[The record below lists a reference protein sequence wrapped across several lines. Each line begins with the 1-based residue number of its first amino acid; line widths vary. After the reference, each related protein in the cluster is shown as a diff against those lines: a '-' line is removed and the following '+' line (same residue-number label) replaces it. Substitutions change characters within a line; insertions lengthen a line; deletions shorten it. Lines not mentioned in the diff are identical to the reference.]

1 MADPAT
7 RDEVQRAVKD
17 GLSDIRNDV
26 SRIKD
31 AVQRVD
37 QRTDDLDRSQEEIKR
52 LVQLEPHIMGLSRKM
67 DEVHSDADKIDRVIV
82 EIGNL
87 KSQLATTTQ
96 YLQQVAGYLQ
106 ALDQRARQENGDD
119 DGYKKM

>member
-1 MADPAT
+1 MADAAT
-7 RDEVQRAVKD
+7 RDEVQRAVRD
-17 GLSDIRNDV
+17 GLNDIKNGI
-26 SRIKD
+26 SRIRD

-52 LVQLEPHIMGLSRKM
+52 LVQLEPLIMNLSRKM
-67 DEVHSDADKIDRVIV
+67 DEVHGDADKIDKVIV
-82 EIGNL
+82 EIGSL

-106 ALDQRARQENGDD
+106 ALDARSRHETGDD
-119 DGYKKM
+119 EGYKKA

>member
-106 ALDQRARQENGDD
+106 ALDQRARHESGDD
-119 DGYKKM
+119 EGYKKS

>member
-7 RDEVQRAVKD
+7 RDDVQRAVRD
-17 GLSDIRNDV
+17 GLNDIKNDV
-26 SRIKD
+26 SRIRD

-52 LVQLEPHIMGLSRKM
+52 LVQLEPHIMNLSRKM
-67 DEVHSDADKIDRVIV
+67 DEVHSDADKIDKVIV
-82 EIGNL
+82 EIGDL
-87 KSQLATTTQ
+87 KSQLASTTQ

-106 ALDQRARQENGDD
+106 AFDRRARQENGDD
-119 DGYKKM
+119 EGYKKA

>member
-7 RDEVQRAVKD
+7 RDDVQRAVRD
-17 GLSDIRNDV
+17 GLNDIKNDV
-26 SRIKD
+26 SRIRD

-52 LVQLEPHIMGLSRKM
+52 LVQLEPHIMNLSRKM
-67 DEVHSDADKIDRVIV
+67 DEVHSDADKIDKVIV
-82 EIGNL
+82 EIGDL
-87 KSQLATTTQ
+87 KSQLASTTQ

-106 ALDQRARQENGDD
+106 VLDQRARHENGDNE
-119 DGYKKM
+119 GYKKA

>member
-1 MADPAT
+1 MSNPAT
-7 RDEVQRAVKD
+7 RDDVQRAVKD
-17 GLSDIRNDV
+17 GLGDLRNDV

-82 EIGNL
+82 EIDNL

-106 ALDQRARQENGDD
+106 ALDQRSRRENGDD
-119 DGYKKM
+119 DGYKKS